1 MLFKGSTYKNSKSCF
16 GPGMIP
22 TNINFEISIA
32 QIEADSALASE
43 LLQQS
48 IQSAYKD

>member
-1 MLFKGSTYKNSKSCF
+1 
-16 GPGMIP
+16 MIP